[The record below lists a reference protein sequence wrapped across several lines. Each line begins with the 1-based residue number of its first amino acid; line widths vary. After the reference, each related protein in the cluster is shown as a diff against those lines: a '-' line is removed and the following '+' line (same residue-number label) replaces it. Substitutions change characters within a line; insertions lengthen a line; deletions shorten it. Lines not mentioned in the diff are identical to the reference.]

1 MNLFQTLLSHRKHAR
16 VLAAGCVALAAGG
29 IVLLRAPHS
38 TSAAPH
44 TGGDTHAT
52 QASPS
57 GAPRV
62 EFSGPWAHGR
72 VALSQGR
79 VLAGGQR
86 QVFAEVRLA
95 ADNRQLPENSARPVA
110 MALVLDVSGSM
121 EGEKLVQARNAVLE
135 MVDRMRDTD
144 QISLVTY
151 SDNARV
157 VQPLARV
164 RDVRAQLH
172 LTVPT
177 INSEGGTNIPSGLM
191 AGAQTLS
198 DAPEGVVR
206 RVVLMSDGRDGSGQS
221 LDTIAAG
228 LRVRADRGVTLSS
241 LGVGA
246 DYDETFMSRLAD
258 AGRGNYEFMRDGA
271 QLRAFLGRE
280 LQQATRTTVERAVAE
295 VTLPSGW
302 HLTRAYGAEAQ
313 VTGKTSVGGGL
324 FNFTF
329 GATSNFATSVGLNA
343 SYDGKAMVA
352 LWADDTPDW
361 QFAGA
366 TCTTTGPGGDCEA
379 NAKNGELFMV
389 TGITSAVGNQ
399 NAGFWYAN
407 GAPDLVS
414 FFTALGT
421 EVAAGQFNYGL
432 NVLYDA
438 TGKLIYGG
446 IGCSPLNALAGFCAL
461 GQVTDVGGSGQL
473 LGSQGTGTPYLA
485 TDDTDFRAKYVPEP
499 GVLALMGAGLFGL
512 GAFRRS
518 RSRA

>member
-1 MNLFQTLLSHRKHAR
+1 MGNLKILTAA
-16 VLAAGCVALAAGG
+16 VGLAAASFAAHAGPAASIGSLLFGDTLYEDDSAETIYIDQNGDGKLDVGDTLRGILRIQKLTNNSNPAQNNALSIAPAAGVELTG
-29 IVLLRAPHS
+29 I
-38 TSAAPH
+38 
-44 TGGDTHAT
+44 
-52 QASPS
+52 
-57 GAPRV
+57 
-62 EFSGPWAHGR
+62 F
-72 VALSQGR
+72 
-79 VLAGGQR
+79 
-86 QVFAEVRLA
+86 
-95 ADNRQLPENSARPVA
+95 
-110 MALVLDVSGSM
+110 
-121 EGEKLVQARNAVLE
+121 
-135 MVDRMRDTD
+135 
-144 QISLVTY
+144 
-151 SDNARV
+151 
-157 VQPLARV
+157 
-164 RDVRAQLH
+164 
-172 LTVPT
+172 
-177 INSEGGTNIPSGLM
+177 
-191 AGAQTLS
+191 
-198 DAPEGVVR
+198 
-206 RVVLMSDGRDGSGQS
+206 
-221 LDTIAAG
+221 
-228 LRVRADRGVTLSS
+228 
-241 LGVGA
+241 
-246 DYDETFMSRLAD
+246 
-258 AGRGNYEFMRDGA
+258 
-271 QLRAFLGRE
+271 
-280 LQQATRTTVERAVAE
+280 
-295 VTLPSGW
+295 
-302 HLTRAYGAEAQ
+302 EAQ